1 MNKRLL
7 IALVLSFLVLTS
19 YSYFFPNKQQAIA
32 DTNKTAVTK
41 EAKNIA
47 KSNAPTAPNASVT
60 SDSKE
65 ATATAPTKATTS
77 SAKIISTVETKKYT
91 LKIDNLGRID
101 SVILKEKKYR
111 DDEGNPI
118 DLINKNAIK
127 PLEVRFKDSKINE
140 LAFKTNYSASA
151 KSIDASNA
159 PAELTL
165 TQKLDGTSIKKILKF
180 YPDGHYDIK
189 TISDGDKEYFITPG
203 FRPTIDKSRYLVVR
217 GYIIVDDK
225 GVTTTLEKGDVK
237 DTKIFKNAVI
247 AAAEDRYYTTLF
259 FKRDGVFTAIA
270 SKSGVKGYEDEPI
283 VFIPVKGSETFLG
296 YVGPKEWKLFQSI
309 DPRLTKVIEFGWF
322 TFLARPFFKVMYA
335 IYEFVGN
342 WGWTIVLFTL
352 LVKIILFPLSYKGL
366 MSMQKLKD
374 LAPKMKELREKYG
387 KDPAKMNQQMM
398 ALYKKHGANPMGGC
412 LPMLLQIPIFFAL
425 YRVLLNADELQGAPW
440 ILWIQDLS
448 RQDPYYILPIL
459 MGITMFIQQKITP
472 NTMTDPTQQKIMQ
485 WLPVIM
491 TFFFL
496 TFPAGLVLYWLVNN
510 ILTIAQQYYINHAYE
525 KYKQKIKAQN
535 KSSES

>member
-1 MNKRLL
+1 MNQRLL
-7 IALVLSFLVLTS
+7 IALVLSFLVLS
-19 YSYFFPNKQQAIA
+19 IYGYLVPKPQEALSDSNKSSITQQ
-32 DTNKTAVTK
+32 TNSSVA
-41 EAKNIA
+41 
-47 KSNAPTAPNASVT
+47 SNAPTAPVAS
-60 SDSKE
+60 
-65 ATATAPTKATTS
+65 TATTTPTTTKAPV
-77 SAKIISTVETKKYT
+77 SAKPSSSKIITTVETKKYKLT
-91 LKIDNLGRID
+91 IDSLGRID
-101 SVILKEKKYR
+101 SVILKEKKYK
-111 DDEGNPI
+111 DDNGNPI
-118 DLINKNAIK
+118 DLINKEAIK
-127 PLEVRFKDSKINE
+127 PLEVRFKDTKLNE
-140 LAFKTNYSASA
+140 SAFKTDYSASA
-151 KSIDASNA
+151 STLDATNT

-165 TQKLDGTSIKKILKF
+165 KQNLGTTTIKKTLKF
-180 YPDGHYDIK
+180 YPDGHYDLK
-189 TISDGDKEYFITPG
+189 TEVTGDKEYFITPG
-203 FRPTIDKSRYLVVR
+203 FRPTIDNSRYLVVR

-225 GVTTTLEKGDVK
+225 GVSTTLESGDVK
-237 DTKIFKNAVI
+237 DTKIFNNATI
-247 AAAEDRYYTTLF
+247 AAAEDRYYTSF
-259 FKRDGVFTAIA
+259 FFRKNGVFNAVV
-270 SKSGVKGYEDEPI
+270 SRSGVKGYEDEPI
-283 VFIPVKGSETFLG
+283 AFIGAKGSADFLG
-296 YVGPKEWKLFQSI
+296 YVGPKEWKLFKSI
-309 DPRLTKVIEFGWF
+309 DPKLEKVIEFGWF

-342 WGWTIVLFTL
+342 WGWAIVLFTV

-374 LAPKMKELREKYG
+374 LAPKMKEIKEKYG

-448 RQDPYYILPIL
+448 RQDPYFVLPIL

-472 NTMTDPTQQKIMQ
+472 NTMTDPTQKKVMQ

-510 ILTIAQQYYINHAYE
+510 VLTIAQQYYINSAYE
-525 KYKQKIKAQN
+525 RYKQKVKAA
-535 KSSES
+535 KS